1 MKRTKEVQVMA
12 HSSTILNLVLRHLPK
27 SEFERFVQEH
37 RGDHRVRK
45 LSCWQLFVCH
55 IYAQLSGT
63 ASLRDLE
70 LALGS
75 MPNSLYHL
83 GLDSFSRSTI
93 ADANTKRP
101 AIIFEQMF
109 NSLVKRVNS
118 VAPGHGF
125 KFKNPLYSLDSTTV
139 SLCLSL
145 FKWAKFRTRKG
156 ALKIHLMIDHRGHLP
171 SAAVITNGKKSD
183 IKTAR
188 SLRFE
193 PDSIV
198 VVDRGYIDYCWLHR
212 LTCQDIWWVTRLKKN
227 VNYQII
233 KRHKVEGNPGVTSDW
248 TIRITGAKADSI
260 PIELRR
266 VRYVDPKTGKAYEFL
281 TNIFHLSAKEIAD
294 IYKARWD
301 IELFFKWIKQNL
313 KVKSFFGTSENAVRI
328 QIWSALC
335 VYLMLAYLKFISN
348 SRFSLTNLLIR
359 IRTNIMVKIR
369 LAMVLYK
376 KPHQTHPINIEHQLI
391 LAFGG

>member
-1 MKRTKEVQVMA
+1 MA
-12 HSSTILNLVLRHLPK
+12 HCSTILNQVLRHLPK

-37 RGDHRVRK
+37 RGDHRVRT

-93 ADANTKRP
+93 ADANAKRP

-156 ALKIHLMIDHRGHLP
+156 ALKIHLMIDHWG
-171 SAAVITNGKKSD
+171 I
-183 IKTAR
+183 
-188 SLRFE
+188 
-193 PDSIV
+193 
-198 VVDRGYIDYCWLHR
+198 C
-212 LTCQDIWWVTRLKKN
+212 
-227 VNYQII
+227 
-233 KRHKVEGNPGVTSDW
+233 
-248 TIRITGAKADSI
+248 
-260 PIELRR
+260 R
-266 VRYVDPKTGKAYEFL
+266 V
-281 TNIFHLSAKEIAD
+281 
-294 IYKARWD
+294 
-301 IELFFKWIKQNL
+301 Q
-313 KVKSFFGTSENAVRI
+313 
-328 QIWSALC
+328 Q
-335 VYLMLAYLKFISN
+335 
-348 SRFSLTNLLIR
+348 
-359 IRTNIMVKIR
+359 
-369 LAMVLYK
+369 
-376 KPHQTHPINIEHQLI
+376 
-391 LAFGG
+391 